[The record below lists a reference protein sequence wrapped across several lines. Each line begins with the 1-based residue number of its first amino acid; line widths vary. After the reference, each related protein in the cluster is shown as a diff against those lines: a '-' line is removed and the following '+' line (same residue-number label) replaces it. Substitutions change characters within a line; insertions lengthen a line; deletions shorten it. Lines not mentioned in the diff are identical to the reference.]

1 LILQETAIHLV
12 CLDISLISNT
22 MLTPH
27 TDKSIPQVFILFKI
41 FIGELERGAYFCKDV
56 LEKFTEDRPVD
67 ASCLSEL
74 SHIQVPVQDIQE
86 SGVAPVFQYSFR

>member
-1 LILQETAIHLV
+1 
-12 CLDISLISNT
+12 

-27 TDKSIPQVFILFKI
+27 TGKSIPQVFILFKI
-41 FIGELERGAYFCKDV
+41 FISDLERGAYFCKDE

-74 SHIQVPVQDIQE
+74 PHIQVSVQDIQE
-86 SGVAPVFQYSFR
+86 SGVVPVFQYSFR